1 VRKLFLHRRK
11 FLRGV
16 LVATFKNQLD
26 KSAIDAVLEEIMLPG
41 NARAEELTVEQ
52 MIRLSE
58 QFRRKS
64 TKIEF
69 D

>member
-1 VRKLFLHRRK
+1 
-11 FLRGV
+11 V

-26 KSAIDAVLEEIMLPG
+26 KSAIDAVLDKAALRE

-52 MIRLSE
+52 MILLSE
-58 QFRRKS
+58 QFRRKGA
-64 TKIEF
+64 KIEF